1 MERHP
6 AIPQPLLQRQVPD
19 SAPLRACLLS
29 GGASRR
35 MGTDKALLPHPAGGT
50 WLEFSLGRLAALP
63 LPITLVSHHRAHQD
77 LARPLRD
84 GLGQPITVLE
94 EPPPREGPLLALD
107 RLMGHHPGEALLL
120 CPVDMPWLEAA
131 ILEAL
136 LEAARARPGRVHA
149 AHDGT
154 RLQPLLAVV
163 PADAA
168 HRRSLAAVLASG
180 ERSLQLWMAQVG
192 CEAVLLAPAALRNA
206 NHPQD
211 LEALGPLSE
220 ALPLP
225 AAEKAG
231 QEEAACARLRPPSV
245 PPAP

>member
-1 MERHP
+1 MG
-6 AIPQPLLQRQVPD
+6 I
-19 SAPLRACLLS
+19 SATAGAANRLRCCLLS
-29 GGASRR
+29 GGESRR
-35 MGTDKALLPHPAGGT
+35 MGRDKALLPHPAGGT
-50 WLEFSLGRLAALP
+50 WLEHSLRLVACLGRPVTLCSRHAAHQEQLERLGPELGVPFEGLREPPPWEGPLRALGRLVEA
-63 LPITLVSHHRAHQD
+63 
-77 LARPLRD
+77 
-84 GLGQPITVLE
+84 
-94 EPPPREGPLLALD
+94 
-107 RLMGHHPGEALLL
+107 HPGDTLLL